1 MCHAVPCLPGLL
13 GLGLSLRVRI
23 IVNINVRLVNGKT
36 IIEVYEKENEVI
48 GKSKGSLEKKNNKKE
63 H

>member
-1 MCHAVPCLPGLL
+1 M
-13 GLGLSLRVRI
+13 
-23 IVNINVRLVNGKT
+23 VNGKT

-63 H
+63 Q